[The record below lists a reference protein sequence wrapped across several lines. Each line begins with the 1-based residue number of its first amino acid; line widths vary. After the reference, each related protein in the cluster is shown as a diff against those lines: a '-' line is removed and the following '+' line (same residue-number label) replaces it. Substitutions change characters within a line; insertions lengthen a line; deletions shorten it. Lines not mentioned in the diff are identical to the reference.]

1 MKILIRFILFFS
13 FFVSLAVFNLQSV
26 SWGLQLS
33 WFLSIIFLIIFTL
46 ILIKRNK
53 IIVTKKLKYFSLFI
67 IYFIIS
73 TITSL
78 IMLKFSIIDISKD
91 VSSSDLINRS
101 ITHSI
106 YLIFNFLVSIY
117 IYIYFQHKQ
126 SIQDIVK
133 YFIFYPSLV
142 IMLIGIYVFLATY
155 SLVPVD
161 SILHNNLSLGYTF
174 DRFKGDHRTASVFA
188 EPSHYATYIAFLLPI
203 YYAYFKKKIKIVSYS
218 YRLPLFILYV
228 AQIIM
233 IKSMSFYLVL
243 PIILIISYYTV
254 NEKRINLKNF
264 FYILSATT
272 LAVVIIATFM
282 FSRINEMII
291 GQDGS
296 FIIRFNTFL
305 NSIDLFLSSPI
316 IGVGYGAI
324 RGIDSFSTLLATIG
338 ILGFI
343 TFIFFLK
350 KIHKDLNRFQKLIYV
365 GFICMFITTLPAD
378 GMMDYLYF
386 WIIISII
393 LVNFKPKGLK

>member
-1 MKILIRFILFFS
+1 
-13 FFVSLAVFNLQSV
+13 
-26 SWGLQLS
+26 
-33 WFLSIIFLIIFTL
+33 
-46 ILIKRNK
+46 
-53 IIVTKKLKYFSLFI
+53 
-67 IYFIIS
+67 
-73 TITSL
+73 
-78 IMLKFSIIDISKD
+78 
-91 VSSSDLINRS
+91 
-101 ITHSI
+101 
-106 YLIFNFLVSIY
+106 
-117 IYIYFQHKQ
+117 
-126 SIQDIVK
+126 
-133 YFIFYPSLV
+133 
-142 IMLIGIYVFLATY
+142 MLIGIYVFLATY